1 MVKPGRE
8 ALTITNAL
16 DLVSWA
22 KNLNESD
29 RRDLIGLTNTHAS
42 LSETVIMV
50 GATVMSPEVGLPHQL
65 EGKQS

>member
-1 MVKPGRE
+1 MVEPERE

-16 DLVSWA
+16 DLVTWA
-22 KNLNESD
+22 KNLSESD
-29 RRDLIGLTNTHAS
+29 RRDIIGLINTHAS

-50 GATVMSPEVGLPHQL
+50 CATGMSPEVRLPHQL